1 MRFRR
6 IVKGVNMVS
15 FQLRSLFMERQK
27 ICAGLQRGA
36 RALGALAIGFL
47 LQFGPVST
55 AHASLALFNSLCSGC
70 HSATPQ
76 AVNYNAAG
84 NVAIITAANLSGMGA
99 GGTLA
104 DHTSVASYLD
114 SIKPAITSAAV
125 AFNSPGT
132 VINIPDMALSAFG
145 RINSV
150 ATAPGFAPTKG
161 SVTYSFGA
169 SPTVTYTPTP
179 GQSGMDTFRYRGSGP
194 GGTTTDRIAT
204 VIIANPPAP
213 VVSSA
218 NTASGT
224 GGQAFSY
231 QITAS
236 NSPTSF
242 GASGLPAGLSV
253 NGSGLISGS
262 PTVSGVFNATVSAT
276 NAGGTGNL
284 GVTITINL
292 VAPVITSSNMTSG
305 NGGQAFAYTI
315 TASNLPASFNATGLP
330 TGLSVNSGNGLIS
343 GTPTQTGVFNVM
355 TSATNA
361 TGTGNQ
367 ALTMTIAL
375 VTPAITSSLTS
386 NATSGAAYTYTI
398 TANNLP
404 ASFNA
409 TGLPSGLSINTMTGV
424 ISGTPVVAM
433 GGPVNVMI
441 SATNATGTDTKT
453 LVLTVSLNAPS
464 ITSANTASG
473 SSGAPFSFQILA
485 TDFPTSYAATGLPAG
500 LSINTMTG
508 LISGTSTVA
517 MTSMFPVMV
526 SATNGSGSS
535 PTQVLTITITL
546 PAPTVTSAASASGT
560 VATPFSYQ
568 ITASNVPT
576 SYAATGLPAG
586 VSVNTMTG
594 LISGTPS
601 VNGTSNAM
609 VSATNASGTGNKAVT
624 ITIANLPP
632 PTASG
637 ITANVAFTAGGAIDL
652 SSGLSGSFTSVA
664 ISTPP
669 TKGTVVLNGF
679 IATYT
684 PNAGYFGP
692 DSFTYTVSGPGGTS
706 PPVTVTIV
714 VATPPAPTV
723 AARAVSVAYE
733 TATVIDLSASITG
746 VSTTIAISTQP
757 ANGTA
762 TVSGKSVT
770 YTPKAGYFG
779 GDTFSYTA
787 TGPGGTSM
795 PAVVTITVSSLA
807 PTGASVNFILPLNT
821 PTSLDLAPFIKGSAI
836 SGIAMVGAPKF
847 GTVTVNGTKVT
858 YSPKTDFFGADTF
871 TYSAYGNAGTS
882 PPATVRVT
890 VVGRPDP
897 TKDTQLTGLLAAQA
911 ETAQRFARAQIGN
924 FQGRMETLHR
934 SGDNGIAPDP
944 GTRPLTP
951 TPAARPGTVAAPE
964 AKLAEANAARTNAYQ
979 AASVAGPVPTGTFP
993 FASEL
998 AGLLSTRSLNVASLA
1013 TAAAGNNGGAGASGP
1028 ESHAGMGPPSF
1039 WISGVANFGRR
1050 VATADRN
1057 QLDFTTDGISLGVD
1071 RRISNKFAAGI
1082 GAGFARDRTD
1092 IGTDGSKSKGKGA
1105 TLAIYGSYHP
1115 SPNTFVDGLLGAGTL
1130 NFKTERFVAPI
1141 EAFASNDRSGRQLFA
1156 SLAAG
1161 YEYRDK
1167 GYLLSPYARLDY
1179 TSDRLNQSSETG
1191 AGQYALNYASQ
1202 TTPSLQGV
1210 LGLRAEMLNP
1220 TRYGWAAPR
1229 ARIEYRREFQ
1239 SERDTS
1245 IAYADV
1251 AGGPRFV
1258 INSGAIAR
1266 NALVAGIGADFIR
1279 RGGLKFGFD
1288 YQLQHNFS
1296 KDSSQGIRLS
1306 FSQDLDAL
1314 GSPSAL
1320 RGFFT
1325 IPKKPEGIQFD
1336 AGFAFDRNVSRSKAE
1351 ADKLYDRIN
1360 SVNLGKGFKFNF
1372 ASDDNPRE
1380 NLRATVTVTLGAE
1393 KFQVY
1398 DGLSRAMAGVE
1409 GEIQYRTSS
1418 AFDAVTFAVFARSTG
1433 ERFRS
1438 QLRNGYRS
1446 TIGVSA
1452 RQSLTDRIDIF
1463 GALSHNERIAKSA
1476 VFTNRDNS
1484 ARLNLDYSL
1493 SDKEVIYATGE
1504 YWRGKTFSTGRP
1516 SLDNLDIA
1524 DVFVLDDAFAG
1535 AQYFSYRF
1543 DANTVI
1549 SSFGYNLGFSP
1560 RHSLDVSWRRAQ
1572 STPRLKSTLPGGNS
1586 SYVADQYSVIYLIRF

>member
-55 AHASLALFNSLCSGC
+55 AHASLALYNSLCSGC

-114 SIKPAITSAAV
+114 SIKPAITNAAV

-375 VTPAITSSLTS
+375 VTPVITSSLTS

-441 SATNATGTDTKT
+441 SATNATGTYTKT

-500 LSINTMTG
+500 LSFNTMTG

-560 VATPFSYQ
+560 VTTPFSYQ

-576 SYAATGLPAG
+576 SYAATGLPTG

-594 LISGTPS
+594 
-601 VNGTSNAM
+601 
-609 VSATNASGTGNKAVT
+609 
-624 ITIANLPP
+624 
-632 PTASG
+632 
-637 ITANVAFTAGGAIDL
+637 
-652 SSGLSGSFTSVA
+652 
-664 ISTPP
+664 
-669 TKGTVVLNGF
+669 
-679 IATYT
+679 
-684 PNAGYFGP
+684 
-692 DSFTYTVSGPGGTS
+692 
-706 PPVTVTIV
+706 
-714 VATPPAPTV
+714 
-723 AARAVSVAYE
+723 
-733 TATVIDLSASITG
+733 
-746 VSTTIAISTQP
+746 
-757 ANGTA
+757 
-762 TVSGKSVT
+762 
-770 YTPKAGYFG
+770 
-779 GDTFSYTA
+779 
-787 TGPGGTSM
+787 
-795 PAVVTITVSSLA
+795 
-807 PTGASVNFILPLNT
+807 
-821 PTSLDLAPFIKGSAI
+821 
-836 SGIAMVGAPKF
+836 
-847 GTVTVNGTKVT
+847 
-858 YSPKTDFFGADTF
+858 
-871 TYSAYGNAGTS
+871 
-882 PPATVRVT
+882 
-890 VVGRPDP
+890 
-897 TKDTQLTGLLAAQA
+897 
-911 ETAQRFARAQIGN
+911 
-924 FQGRMETLHR
+924 
-934 SGDNGIAPDP
+934 
-944 GTRPLTP
+944 
-951 TPAARPGTVAAPE
+951 
-964 AKLAEANAARTNAYQ
+964 
-979 AASVAGPVPTGTFP
+979 
-993 FASEL
+993 
-998 AGLLSTRSLNVASLA
+998 
-1013 TAAAGNNGGAGASGP
+1013 
-1028 ESHAGMGPPSF
+1028 
-1039 WISGVANFGRR
+1039 
-1050 VATADRN
+1050 
-1057 QLDFTTDGISLGVD
+1057 
-1071 RRISNKFAAGI
+1071 
-1082 GAGFARDRTD
+1082 
-1092 IGTDGSKSKGKGA
+1092 
-1105 TLAIYGSYHP
+1105 
-1115 SPNTFVDGLLGAGTL
+1115 
-1130 NFKTERFVAPI
+1130 
-1141 EAFASNDRSGRQLFA
+1141 
-1156 SLAAG
+1156 
-1161 YEYRDK
+1161 
-1167 GYLLSPYARLDY
+1167 
-1179 TSDRLNQSSETG
+1179 
-1191 AGQYALNYASQ
+1191 
-1202 TTPSLQGV
+1202 
-1210 LGLRAEMLNP
+1210 
-1220 TRYGWAAPR
+1220 
-1229 ARIEYRREFQ
+1229 
-1239 SERDTS
+1239 
-1245 IAYADV
+1245 
-1251 AGGPRFV
+1251 
-1258 INSGAIAR
+1258 
-1266 NALVAGIGADFIR
+1266 
-1279 RGGLKFGFD
+1279 
-1288 YQLQHNFS
+1288 
-1296 KDSSQGIRLS
+1296 
-1306 FSQDLDAL
+1306 
-1314 GSPSAL
+1314 
-1320 RGFFT
+1320 
-1325 IPKKPEGIQFD
+1325 
-1336 AGFAFDRNVSRSKAE
+1336 
-1351 ADKLYDRIN
+1351 
-1360 SVNLGKGFKFNF
+1360 
-1372 ASDDNPRE
+1372 
-1380 NLRATVTVTLGAE
+1380 
-1393 KFQVY
+1393 
-1398 DGLSRAMAGVE
+1398 
-1409 GEIQYRTSS
+1409 
-1418 AFDAVTFAVFARSTG
+1418 
-1433 ERFRS
+1433 
-1438 QLRNGYRS
+1438 
-1446 TIGVSA
+1446 
-1452 RQSLTDRIDIF
+1452 
-1463 GALSHNERIAKSA
+1463 
-1476 VFTNRDNS
+1476 
-1484 ARLNLDYSL
+1484 
-1493 SDKEVIYATGE
+1493 
-1504 YWRGKTFSTGRP
+1504 
-1516 SLDNLDIA
+1516 
-1524 DVFVLDDAFAG
+1524 
-1535 AQYFSYRF
+1535 
-1543 DANTVI
+1543 
-1549 SSFGYNLGFSP
+1549 
-1560 RHSLDVSWRRAQ
+1560 
-1572 STPRLKSTLPGGNS
+1572 
-1586 SYVADQYSVIYLIRF
+1586 

>member
-1 MRFRR
+1 MEF
-6 IVKGVNMVS
+6 
-15 FQLRSLFMERQK
+15 FQLRSLSMGRQN
-27 ICAGLQRGA
+27 ICAKLPRVA
-36 RALGALAIGFL
+36 RAFGALAVGFL
-47 LQFGPVST
+47 LLFGPIPT
-55 AHASLALFNSLCSGC
+55 AHASLALYNSLCSGC

-76 AVNYNAAG
+76 SVNYNAAG
-84 NVAIITAANLSGMGA
+84 NVAIITAANTAGMGA

-104 DHTSVASYLD
+104 DHTSVATYLN
-114 SIKPAITSAAV
+114 SIKPAITNAPV

-132 VINIPDMALSAFG
+132 VINIPDMALSFYG
-145 RINSV
+145 RITSV
-150 ATAPGFAPTKG
+150 ATTPGFAPAKG
-161 SVTYSFGA
+161 SVSYSFGA

-179 GQSGMDTFRYRGSGP
+179 GQSGTDTFRYRGTGP

-204 VIIANPPAP
+204 VLIANPPAP

-236 NSPTSF
+236 NTPTSF
-242 GASGLPAGLSV
+242 NASGLPAGISV
-253 NGSGLISGS
+253 NTGTGLISGS
-262 PTVSGVFNATVSAT
+262 PTVSGMFNATVSAT

-292 VAPVITSSNMTSG
+292 VAPVITSSNVTSG
-305 NGGQAFAYTI
+305 NGGQAFTYTI

-330 TGLSVNSGNGLIS
+330 TGLNVNTVSGLIS

-355 TSATNA
+355 TSATNTA
-361 TGTGNQ
+361 GTGNQ

-375 VTPAITSSLTS
+375 VTPVITSSLTS

-409 TGLPSGLSINTMTGV
+409 TGLPSGLAINTMTGV
-424 ISGTPVVAM
+424 ISGTPVVVM

-441 SATNATGTDTKT
+441 SATNATGTNTKV
-453 LVLTVSLNAPS
+453 LVLTVSLNAPT

-473 SSGAPFSFQILA
+473 TSGSAFSFQIVA
-485 TDFPTSYAATGLPAG
+485 TDFPSSYAATGLPAG

-508 LISGTSTVA
+508 LITGTSTVA

-526 SATNGSGSS
+526 TATNGSGAS

-546 PAPTVTSAASASGT
+546 PAPAITSAASASGT
-560 VATPFSYQ
+560 VSTPFSYQ

-586 VSVNTMTG
+586 LSVNTMTG
-594 LISGTPS
+594 LISGTPT
-601 VNGTSNAM
+601 VNGTSNVM
-609 VSATNASGTGNKAVT
+609 VSATNASGTGNQAVM

-637 ITANVAFTAGGAIDL
+637 INSNVAFTTGGTIDL
-652 SSGLSGSFTSVA
+652 TSGLSGTFTSVA
-664 ISTPP
+664 IATQP

-684 PNAGYFGP
+684 PNAGYFGA
-692 DSFTYTVSGPGGTS
+692 DSFTYTVTGPGGTS
-706 PPVTVTIV
+706 SPVLVSIV

-723 AARAVSVAYE
+723 AARAVTVAYE
-733 TATVIDLSASITG
+733 TATAIDLSASITG
-746 VSTTIAISTQP
+746 VSATIAISTPP

-762 TVSGKSVT
+762 TVNGKSVT

-779 GDTFSYTA
+779 SDTFSYTA

-795 PAVVTITVSSLA
+795 PAEVTITVSSLA
-807 PTGASVNFILPLNT
+807 PTGATVNFILPLNT

-871 TYSAYGNAGTS
+871 TYSAYGNAGIS

-897 TKDTQLTGLLAAQA
+897 SKDTQVTGLVAAQA
-911 ETAQRFARAQIGN
+911 ETAQRFARAQISN
-924 FQGRMETLHR
+924 FQARMETLHR
-934 SGDNGIAPDP
+934 SGDNGIAPEP
-944 GTRPLTP
+944 STKPPTP
-951 TPAARPGTVAAPE
+951 TPAARQATAAAPE
-964 AKLAEANAARTNAYQ
+964 AKLAEANAARGNAYQ
-979 AASVAGPVPTGTFP
+979 AASVAGPVPTGAFP
-993 FASEL
+993 FANEL

-1013 TAAAGNNGGAGASGP
+1013 TAATGNSSGVGSAGSAIN
-1028 ESHAGMGPPSF
+1028 AGMGPPSF

-1057 QLDFTTDGISLGVD
+1057 QLDFTTDGISVGVD
-1071 RRISNKFAAGI
+1071 RRFSNKFAAGI
-1082 GAGFARDRTD
+1082 GAGFAKDRTD

-1105 TLAIYGSYHP
+1105 TLAVYGSYHP
-1115 SPNTFVDGLLGAGTL
+1115 SANTFVDGLLGAGTL

-1156 SLAAG
+1156 SLSTG

-1179 TSDRLNQSSETG
+1179 TSDRLNQSTETG

-1220 TRYGWAAPR
+1220 TSYGWAAPR

-1239 SERDTS
+1239 GERDTS
-1245 IAYADV
+1245 IAYADI

-1258 INSGAIAR
+1258 INTGAIAR
-1266 NALVAGIGADFIR
+1266 NSLVAGIGADFIR
-1279 RGGLKFGFD
+1279 RGGLKIGFD
-1288 YQLQHNFS
+1288 YQVQHNFS
-1296 KDSSQGIRLS
+1296 KDSAQGVRLN
-1306 FSQDLDAL
+1306 FTQDLDEL
-1314 GSPSAL
+1314 GKPFAL

-1325 IPKKPEGIQFD
+1325 IPKKPEDIQFD
-1336 AGFAFDRNVSRSKAE
+1336 AGFVFDRNVSRSKAE
-1351 ADKLYDRIN
+1351 ADKRYDRIN
-1360 SVNLGKGFKFNF
+1360 SVNLGKGFKFKF
-1372 ASDDNPRE
+1372 ETDDDPRE

-1418 AFDAVTFAVFARSTG
+1418 AFDAVTFAVFARSSG

-1446 TIGVSA
+1446 SIGVSA

-1463 GALSHNERIAKSA
+1463 GAISHNERIAKSA

-1484 ARLNLDYSL
+1484 VRLNLDYSL

-1504 YWRGKTFSTGRP
+1504 YRRGKTFSTGRP

-1543 DANTVI
+1543 DASTVI